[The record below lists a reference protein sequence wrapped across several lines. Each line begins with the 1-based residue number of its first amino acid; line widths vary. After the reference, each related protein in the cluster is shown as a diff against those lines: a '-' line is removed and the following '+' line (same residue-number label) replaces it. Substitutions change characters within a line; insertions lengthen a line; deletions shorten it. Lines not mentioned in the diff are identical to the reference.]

1 MGGHCTS
8 QFCPDDAEE
17 DEVSPV
23 KADDQLEE
31 LVSKLFELHD
41 LRQDGKLDQRELV
54 KLNEKIAKLHYGKKK
69 FDKEE
74 IKTRYE
80 TLFRDKLDASG
91 RPVPFKV
98 FRKYMLSLLNEMDTD
113 RNSQEMILEQFIAE
127 AQSARAAFHSPTL
140 NTLSDAEFLSKMSLP
155 DFFTSQQNLVSG
167 PLGAPSPYAQFQQPQ
182 PGTMPVLRNSNGAA
196 GVVMTGPL
204 VSYPQMQYT
213 GH

>member
-155 DFFTSQQNLVSG
+155 DFFTSQQNLVRSHRHRRHQA
-167 PLGAPSPYAQFQQPQ
+167 LGAQ
-182 PGTMPVLRNSNGAA
+182 VLRNSNGAA